1 MGGCCENRKENY
13 HIQFDFRNTQ
23 NSINQNS
30 KTFREN
36 KLLIQYKLNEK
47 KEVKNSFK
55 LNTIEVPS
63 LDTKMPNFSNDNNN
77 VSFNINEKKP
87 NKKNLNI
94 EVEEHIKLNKIP
106 IKKISKENKK
116 RGSLSAEKNI
126 NEVNKT
132 EVNKIYF
139 PFDDSLKY
147 FENTC
152 TNESFKCL
160 NNLRKYR
167 LNVENKR
174 NDKLNKSQRRNL
186 SSFKT
191 KTTKLNSENDD
202 FSDFNFVEKV
212 NLKNKENKQ
221 CT

>member
-13 HIQFDFRNTQ
+13 HIQFDFKN
-23 NSINQNS
+23 NQNLVNPNQ
-30 KTFREN
+30 KTTREN

-106 IKKISKENKK
+106 IKKIKKENKK

-202 FSDFNFVEKV
+202 FSDFNFVDKV

>member
-13 HIQFDFRNTQ
+13 HIQFDFKN
-23 NSINQNS
+23 NQNLVNPNQ
-30 KTFREN
+30 KTTREN

-63 LDTKMPNFSNDNNN
+63 LDTKMANFSNDNNN
-77 VSFNINEKKP
+77 LSFNNNKKKP

-94 EVEEHIKLNKIP
+94 EVEEQIKLNKIP
-106 IKKISKENKK
+106 IKKISKKNKK